1 MNRIKFPGV
10 VTAMAAALIAA
21 PLAGI
26 AAPAPAYAD
35 CGDPDQPACT
45 GPVPSVDQVVALLS
59 ELMDPNRPNE
69 DKNDVV
75 TPDLSP
81 ESIGYLDTYLDGRLN
96 AHGDFPYDFV
106 VTDIQ
111 PAPNNFAGA
120 TVATHANGH
129 RTTTRPFP
137 IVLVNQSGRW
147 LLTRKSAIN
156 SVSEVLMHY
165 EFRPT
170 PGL

>member
-1 MNRIKFPGV
+1 MKSV
-10 VTAMAAALIAA
+10 VAAMILAASL
-21 PLAGI
+21 
-26 AAPAPAYAD
+26 AAPATAHAD
-35 CGDPDQPACT
+35 CGDPGQDPCT
-45 GPVPSVDQVVALLS
+45 GPVPTVDQVTALLT
-59 ELMDPNRPNE
+59 ELMDPNKPNA

-75 TPDLSP
+75 TPDLKP
-81 ESIGYLDTYLDGRLN
+81 ESIGFLDKYSDGELN
-96 AHGDFPYDFV
+96 ARGDFPYDFA

-129 RTTTRPFP
+129 PSWTRPWP

-147 LLTRKSAIN
+147 LLTRKAAI
-156 SVSEVLMHY
+156 SFVSEVWTHY
-165 EFRPT
+165 SIHVS

>member
-1 MNRIKFPGV
+1 MNWTKLSIA
-10 VTAMAAALIAA
+10 TTLAAALIAS
-21 PLAGI
+21 
-26 AAPAPAYAD
+26 PATAYAD
-35 CGDPDQPACT
+35 CGDPGQDPCT
-45 GPVPSVDQVVALLS
+45 GPVPTVDQVVALLS

-75 TPDLSP
+75 TPDFSP

-96 AHGDFPYDFV
+96 AHGDFPYDFI

-165 EFRPT
+165 ESRPT

>member
-1 MNRIKFPGV
+1 MRSV
-10 VTAMAAALIAA
+10 VAAILIAA
-21 PLAGI
+21 SLTV
-26 AAPAPAYAD
+26 PATAHAD

-45 GPVPSVDQVVALLS
+45 GPVPTVDQVVALLS
-59 ELMDPNRPNE
+59 KLMDPNRPNE

-81 ESIGYLDTYLDGRLN
+81 ESIGYLDTYLAGRLN
-96 AHGDFPYDFV
+96 AHGDFPYDFA

-120 TVATHANGH
+120 TVTTHANGH

>member
-1 MNRIKFPGV
+1 MKL
-10 VTAMAAALIAA
+10 AAAALLLAA
-21 PLAGI
+21 SLAV
-26 AAPAPAYAD
+26 PATAHAE
-35 CGDPDQPACT
+35 CGDPGQDPCT
-45 GPVPSVDQVVALLS
+45 GPVPTVDQVVALLS

-111 PAPNNFAGA
+111 PAPNNLRQRRPSLIRGGAPYFSATWNNTSARAAGRESR
-120 TVATHANGH
+120 G
-129 RTTTRPFP
+129 
-137 IVLVNQSGRW
+137 
-147 LLTRKSAIN
+147 
-156 SVSEVLMHY
+156 E
-165 EFRPT
+165 
-170 PGL
+170 

>member
-1 MNRIKFPGV
+1 MKI
-10 VTAMAAALIAA
+10 VTGALLLAASL
-21 PLAGI
+21 
-26 AAPAPAYAD
+26 AAPAAAHAD
-35 CGDPDQPACT
+35 CDDPDQPPCT
-45 GPVPSVDQVVALLS
+45 GPVPTVDQVVALLS
-59 ELMDPNRPNE
+59 ELMDPNKPNA

-120 TVATHANGH
+120 TVATHAYGR

>member
-1 MNRIKFPGV
+1 MMSRHRRSRMKTI
-10 VTAMAAALIAA
+10 AAATILAA
-21 PLAGI
+21 SLAGSV
-26 AAPAPAYAD
+26 AANAD
-35 CGDPDQPACT
+35 CGDPGQDPCT
-45 GPVPSVDQVVALLS
+45 GPVPTVDQVTALLA
-59 ELMDPNRPNE
+59 ELMDTNRPNE

-120 TVATHANGH
+120 TVAARANGR
-129 RTTTRPFP
+129 RTTTKPFP

-147 LLTRKSAIN
+147 VLTRKSAI
-156 SVSEVLMHY
+156 SVVDVVWTHY
-165 EFRPT
+165 EIHPS

>member
-1 MNRIKFPGV
+1 MK
-10 VTAMAAALIAA
+10 TAVAAVLLAASLTAPSTAL
-21 PLAGI
+21 
-26 AAPAPAYAD
+26 AD
-35 CGDPDQPACT
+35 CGDPGQDPCT
-45 GPVPSVDQVVALLS
+45 GPVPTVDQVVALLS

-69 DKNDVV
+69 DKNDAV
-75 TPDLSP
+75 TPDFSP
-81 ESIGYLDTYLDGRLN
+81 QSIGFLDKYLDGELN

-129 RTTTRPFP
+129 RTSAKPWP

-147 LLTRKSAIN
+147 LLTRKAAI
-156 SVSEVLMHY
+156 SLVSEVWSHY
-165 EFRPT
+165 ETRFT
-170 PGL
+170 PAL

>member
-1 MNRIKFPGV
+1 MK
-10 VTAMAAALIAA
+10 TAAAALLIAA
-21 PLAGI
+21 SLAV
-26 AAPAPAYAD
+26 PATAHAD
-35 CGDPDQPACT
+35 CGEPGQDLCT
-45 GPVPSVDQVVALLS
+45 GPVPTVDQVSALLS

-81 ESIGYLDTYLDGRLN
+81 ENIGFLDKYLDASLN
-96 AHGDFPYDFV
+96 AHGDFPYDFA

-129 RTTTRPFP
+129 PSWTRPWP
-137 IVLVNQSGRW
+137 IVLVNQSGHW
-147 LLTRKSAIN
+147 LLTRKAAIN
-156 SVSEVLMHY
+156 LVLEVWSHY
-165 EFRPT
+165 EDRFRG
-170 PGL
+170 GL

>member
-1 MNRIKFPGV
+1 MKIAAAAMLLAV
-10 VTAMAAALIAA
+10 ASVTAPAIAR
-21 PLAGI
+21 
-26 AAPAPAYAD
+26 AD
-35 CGDPDQPACT
+35 CGEPDEPACT
-45 GPVPSVDQVVALLS
+45 GPVPTVDQVVALLS

-156 SVSEVLMHY
+156 SVSEVLMNY